1 MRRAISCCVE
11 KFQGLKESDIPE
23 SIVGSP
29 SKRNRLKEK
38 VRYIYIYA
46 LL

>member
-1 MRRAISCCVE
+1 MRRAISCYVE
-11 KFQGLKESDIPE
+11 KFQILKENDIPE

-38 VRYIYIYA
+38 VRGMEF
-46 LL
+46 